1 MSESTAQVPFSAL
14 TRLKEALIQ
23 ANMPEDDVAFIL
35 GRLTRSVTETVV
47 SEVSQVIDVPQL
59 QELSKI
65 ENEEERMNKMGQF
78 FQQKTGKSISALRE
92 EVTEKL
98 VAEFE
103 SIE

>member
-1 MSESTAQVPFSAL
+1 MSEPTAQVPFSAL
-14 TRLKEALIQ
+14 TRLKEALNK

-35 GRLTRSVTETVV
+35 GRLTRSITETVV
-47 SEVSQVIDVPQL
+47 NEVSQVIDVPQL

-65 ENEEERMNKMGQF
+65 ENEEERMSKMGQF

>member
-1 MSESTAQVPFSAL
+1 MSEPTVQTPFSAL
-14 TRLKEALIQ
+14 MRLKEALIQ
-23 ANMPEDDVAFIL
+23 ANMPEDDAAFIL
-35 GRLTRSVTETVV
+35 GRLTRSITETVV
-47 SEVSQVIDVPQL
+47 NEVSQVIDVPQL
-59 QELSKI
+59 QELAKI

-103 SIE
+103 SLE

>member
-1 MSESTAQVPFSAL
+1 MSEPTAQVPFSAL
-14 TRLKEALIQ
+14 TRLKEALSA

-35 GRLTRSVTETVV
+35 GRLTRSITETVV
-47 SEVSQVIDVPQL
+47 NEVSQVIDVPQL